1 MKHFGPFHG
10 IYTSNIYIYCNII
23 IDTIQLKQLIYDDI
37 ELQEPVYYMSILV
50 GFFNA
55 KRTGILKTIWHRI
68 KLACLMLM
76 GKEYRLSEIVLKKQ
90 DLDKLKQKLEE
101 F

>member
-1 MKHFGPFHG
+1 MVLDME
-10 IYTSNIYIYCNII
+10 NA
-23 IDTIQLKQLIYDDI
+23 DTKVIVVNCDCGCDEAIQLKQLIYDDV

-55 KRTGILKTIWHRI
+55 KQTGILKTIWHRI